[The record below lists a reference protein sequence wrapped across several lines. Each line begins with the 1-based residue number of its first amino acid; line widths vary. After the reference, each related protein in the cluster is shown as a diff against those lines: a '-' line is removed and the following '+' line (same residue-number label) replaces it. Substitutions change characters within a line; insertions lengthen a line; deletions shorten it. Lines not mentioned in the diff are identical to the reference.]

1 MAAVVRAGLPP
12 PPFLLLVCL
21 AVVPAAQ
28 AQVIV
33 YSTATAHGRIDVPTR
48 VETPLAEDRNG
59 LYTSDGQFGMSQAG
73 TALRLWHVPTNQT
86 TIVPTGFRPRHAH
99 PRQQVVFGEDGGVP
113 ARLDATGVHAW
124 PVCVPAPPNT
134 SLAMDV
140 SADGATLAV
149 LCGTELVS
157 IDTNTGTLTH
167 RLPNAGVS
175 GQFALNADGTEVI
188 AWRSSGLPAEL
199 VRVRLSDGQVL
210 ASRHVSDTASGARL
224 TSTPQRDRVVAS
236 TCRIVGVNIRCPA
249 VLVNASDLTSVRTLW
264 ESLYFPAAV
273 SLSPDGRDAFVSDF
287 SAAAWIEIETG
298 ALRAIAPDTV
308 ITYLAAPLPPVLSPA
323 TVTGAAVAM
332 SWVLPDASPQ
342 VNGYLLEAG
351 AAPGA
356 TAVSIELG
364 PALSTIVPGVPP
376 GRYYARIRAVNY
388 NGMSAPSNE
397 VVIDVP

>member
-1 MAAVVRAGLPP
+1 MLPP
-12 PPFLLLVCL
+12 PLSLLLLICL
-21 AVVPAAQ
+21 AMAPSAS
-28 AQVIV
+28 AQVVV
-33 YSTATAHGRIDVPTR
+33 YSTATAYGRLDLQTGA
-48 VETPLAEDRNG
+48 ETPLPDDRNG
-59 LYTSDGQFGMSQAG
+59 LYTSDGQFGMRQEGS
-73 TALRLWHVPTNQT
+73 ALRVWHVPTNQT
-86 TIVPTGFRPRHAH
+86 TMVPTGFRPVHAH
-99 PRQQVVFGEDGGVP
+99 PRQSAVFGEDGGVP

-124 PVCVPAPPNT
+124 PVCAPAPPNT
-134 SLAMDV
+134 SLAMDL
-140 SADGATLAV
+140 SADGAMLAV

-157 IDTNTGTLTH
+157 IDTDTGTVTG

-210 ASRHVSDTASGARL
+210 ASRRVSDTASGARL

-249 VLVNASDLTSVRTLW
+249 VLVSASDLTSVRTLW

-323 TVTGAAVAM
+323 TVTGPAVAL
-332 SWVLPDASPQ
+332 SWELPDASPQ
-342 VNGYLLEAG
+342 VVGYRLEAG

-356 TAVSIELG
+356 TAVSIDLG
-364 PALSTIVPGVPP
+364 PTTSTSILSVPP
-376 GRYYARIRAVNY
+376 GRFYVRLRAVNF
-388 NGMSAPSNE
+388 NGGSAPSNE
-397 VVIDVP
+397 IVIDVP